1 MGRLSVTQLRKL
13 ELHPI
18 LWGRA
23 LFPPPHPTPLIKQIK
38 ALHHSSNS
46 DIPINLAN
54 SCLL

>member
-1 MGRLSVTQLRKL
+1 MGKLSVTQLRRL

-18 LWGRA
+18 PWVGLY
-23 LFPPPHPTPLIKQIK
+23 PPPLIKQIK